1 MNHFVHAAEDIVG
14 SVQNPLPG
22 AYQSVT
28 GSPGGLI
35 LFLTNI
41 LRLIF
46 VAAGIYAFINLIV
59 AGFQFMTAGGDAK
72 AITAAWNK
80 IWQSLLGLV
89 FIVGSFAL
97 ASLFGQIVFGDPGFI
112 LSPKIFGPGQ

>member
-1 MNHFVHAAEDIVG
+1 MNLLAQNIVG
-14 SVQNPLPG
+14 EVTSPITGYGG
-22 AYQSVT
+22 ALASQ
-28 GSPGGLI
+28 GGGLI

-41 LRLIF
+41 IRIIF
-46 VAAGIYAFINLIV
+46 IGAGIFAFFNLIV
-59 AGFQFMTAGGDAK
+59 AGFSFMTAGGDSK
-72 AITAAWNK
+72 KVGEAWNK

-112 LSPKIFGPGQ
+112 LSPKIFGPGE